1 MVTQKYFFLQTFAR
15 MGLTNDIRIHKE
27 NIGLRTFFTRTIRE
41 NIMDEILVRSST
53 GSSRH
58 RKNIFPRS
66 ISPVELLVKHKS
78 QFGKMRK

>member
-1 MVTQKYFFLQTFAR
+1 MT
-15 MGLTNDIRIHKE
+15 IEE

-41 NIMDEILVRSST
+41 NMMDEILVRSST

-66 ISPVELLVKHKS
+66 ISPVELLVKHTIWEDEKVNTK
-78 QFGKMRK
+78 GIKNWMTM